1 MARGSATEE
10 AVDSIND
17 RGRQDGDG
25 AGCSHP
31 RREPLPPSLVP
42 ETEDCNVDPVTSHM
56 SDEQIAPVLA
66 HRVFVTNHPK
76 DFREMA
82 AITCSRSLIPRS
94 RTRAPPAWLSRYAG
108 RGLKNLCGR
117 GSNCMLARCTALPS
131 LGNQLMPRRVPAAL
145 RDTDADQ
152 SRTPSCLFASG
163 SVHGCDS
170 VFTVG
175 VHRSSVPYQRARK
188 SGWAT
193 ACLSGRTF
201 GMSVER
207 SIHIASRA
215 DARRYSK

>member
-82 AITCSRSLIPRS
+82 AITCSRSLIPRP
-94 RTRAPPAWLSRYAG
+94 RTRAPPAWLSRYPG
-108 RGLKNLCGR
+108 RELKNLCGR

-145 RDTDADQ
+145 RDMPIKAGRRLVCSQ
-152 SRTPSCLFASG
+152 
-163 SVHGCDS
+163 V
-170 VFTVG
+170 
-175 VHRSSVPYQRARK
+175 
-188 SGWAT
+188 T
-193 ACLSGRTF
+193 ACMAVIQCLLS
-201 GMSVER
+201 V
-207 SIHIASRA
+207 SIVLPYPTRGPESQVIGNRLPVW
-215 DARRYSK
+215 

>member
-42 ETEDCNVDPVTSHM
+42 ETEDCNVDPVISHM

-82 AITCSRSLIPRS
+82 AIHVFSIIDTEAAYKGPASVAQQISRAGIEESL
-94 RTRAPPAWLSRYAG
+94 RTRQQLYARPLHG
-108 RGLKNLCGR
+108 TAVVGKSANAQASSG
-117 GSNCMLARCTALPS
+117 CTSGYA
-131 LGNQLMPRRVPAAL
+131 N
-145 RDTDADQ
+145 Q
-152 SRTPSCLFASG
+152 SRTPSCLFASD

>member
-82 AITCSRSLIPRS
+82 AIHVFSIIDTEAAYKGPASVAQQISRAGIEESL
-94 RTRAPPAWLSRYAG
+94 RTRQQLYARPLHG
-108 RGLKNLCGR
+108 
-117 GSNCMLARCTALPS
+117 TAVVWKIS
-131 LGNQLMPRRVPAAL
+131 
-145 RDTDADQ
+145 
-152 SRTPSCLFASG
+152 
-163 SVHGCDS
+163 
-170 VFTVG
+170 
-175 VHRSSVPYQRARK
+175 
-188 SGWAT
+188 
-193 ACLSGRTF
+193 
-201 GMSVER
+201 
-207 SIHIASRA
+207 
-215 DARRYSK
+215 